1 MNAEESPKQ
10 KERRVSIKKIREYV
24 PTENFSTE
32 TAYVLTLEQGP
43 LGSVSYDSMQLSK
56 DEFYGLIRAL
66 RNDGDLNHL
75 SLEEFPQQNKLN
87 ECIST
92 DMGGF
97 INAIELLVD
106 LAHRGFIDL
115 KTLLSTLSTLCEN
128 KRNKKG
134 D

>member
-1 MNAEESPKQ
+1 MNTDESPNQ

-24 PTENFSTE
+24 PAENSSIKTS
-32 TAYVLTLEQGP
+32 YVLTLEQGP
-43 LGSVSYDSMQLSK
+43 LGSVSYDSMHLSK

-66 RNDGDLNHL
+66 RDDGDLNDL

-92 DMGGF
+92 DREGF

-106 LAHRGFIDL
+106 LADRGFIDL